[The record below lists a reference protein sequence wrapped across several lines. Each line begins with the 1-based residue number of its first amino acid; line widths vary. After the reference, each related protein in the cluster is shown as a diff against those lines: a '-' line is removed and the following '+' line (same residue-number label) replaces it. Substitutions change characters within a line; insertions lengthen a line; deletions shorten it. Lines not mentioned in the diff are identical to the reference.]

1 MQLTLDIEEEN
12 IKNWIFL
19 LQAYAFLLIKVQIIK
34 ERYLMAGSRGA
45 AGCILEFFI
54 VKRNVLVLQHFS
66 VSTID
71 NTDSNHKARQT
82 FSRAPITQGKVSDT
96 NEYLITLSHFIN
108 LS

>member
-1 MQLTLDIEEEN
+1 MSLKEQRLQLTLDIEEEN

-34 ERYLMAGSRGA
+34 ERYLPAGSRGA

-66 VSTID
+66 VS
-71 NTDSNHKARQT
+71 NH
-82 FSRAPITQGKVSDT
+82 
-96 NEYLITLSHFIN
+96 
-108 LS
+108 